1 MGSKA
6 VEDLIEA
13 SSGAHFS
20 GFHLDNAEPGIS
32 QVEPTNTSP
41 TENIK
46 QPFVIGMCK
55 HCDNKSPIFLL
66 TMAKLS
72 FYVTSY

>member
-1 MGSKA
+1 MFDPEALPMGSKA

-20 GFHLDNAEPGIS
+20 GFHLDNGEPGIS
-32 QVEPTNTSP
+32 QVEQTNTST

-46 QPFVIGMCK
+46 QPFVIGMC
-55 HCDNKSPIFLL
+55 
-66 TMAKLS
+66 
-72 FYVTSY
+72 